1 MIRYYQTDKG
11 YVATDSS
18 VRLRAND
25 SSVGNAVVFGR
36 GPTVGWDISS
46 ITDQVFVPKSLGVEV
61 EADSVPQEWQDALGL
76 ATVKSPVK
84 TGGLSHSS
92 GLPDLTKQDAEQ
104 DRGPD
109 QVARF
114 LMFAAGVFVGL
125 VLAYYFTI

>member
-1 MIRYYQTDKG
+1 MIRYYQTDRG

-36 GPTVGWDISS
+36 GPIVGWDTSS
-46 ITDQVFVPKSLGVEV
+46 ITDQVFIPKLLGVEV
-61 EADSVPQEWQDALGL
+61 EAVNVPQEWQDALGFVP
-76 ATVKSPVK
+76 VKSPVK

-92 GLPDLTKQDAEQ
+92 GLPDLSTHDAEK

-109 QVARF
+109 QVASV
-114 LMFAAGVFVGL
+114 LVFAFGVFVGL
-125 VLAYYFTI
+125 VLAYFVTI